1 MPAKL
6 TKKKKEGTEKVDVAV
21 CLSAEKKYIIKLR
34 LEDSLTKVR
43 EELVKMSEINMNE
56 KLFHNGNGIIL
67 FKTEHTY
74 KLRDVVVE
82 KTKSYDLL
90 LEVNLWKHLNETLKF
105 KLDYG
110 FKMTLKRAS
119 ERAFAMS
126 DCNVFPHAT
135 RQLTVKNE
143 SKDDQTAGKE
153 LSFNSDLNTA
163 GIPLSFGISG
173 NKSSVTGTN
182 SSDETTYYY
191 KKRLEFKEYLEP
203 TEKFLAE
210 VKDAMNLNDPD
221 PRKFKK
227 IVERY
232 GQIIPTEIIMG
243 GKDYKKEF
251 GTSKDKSQGLTAN
264 IKIPC
269 VEGSISSSDSKK
281 STSLHTEESE
291 QDWVCIEY
299 NNCINIFQLLVDYL
313 KREDLREDICKVL
326 DEDLRKNLRERIF
339 SIIGERILHSG
350 IETCICTFNGG
361 GRPVIEKFKDIPE
374 KILDMINEDADISIF
389 AVVFD
394 TKDKKKSFLNAFS
407 KDKDDDFFNCQIICH
422 QGHVPKY
429 VICCNQKDS
438 KLNGCVLK
446 IKYMIV
452 GKYTNFNSID
462 YNDLD
467 SDIQLEVIKEDIN
480 QKFNKSRLPGNSSDH
495 FIGTPVLKDSK
506 GLNQGFIVGHY
517 FYTEQDNVGVFTFN
531 YCPRQ
536 KKYVDISTFS
546 FYTLKI
552 SNIYGTSNGF
562 NYKYKS
568 EIYKEIDHPKYF
580 SLYSKNNF
588 RPIFLKYAINEIGL
602 KKISCKCNNCNVCN
616 DSSKFSLENFDF
628 KYFYLP
634 NYEKI

>member
-1 MPAKL
+1 MSAKL

-21 CLSAEKKYIIKLR
+21 CLSAEKYIIPLR

-43 EELVKMSEINMNE
+43 EELVKISEINMNE
-56 KLFHNGNGIIL
+56 KLFDNGIGIIP
-67 FKTEHTY
+67 FKMEDTF
-74 KLRDVVVE
+74 KLKGIVR
-82 KTKSYDLL
+82 KTKSYELL
-90 LEVNLWKHLNETLKF
+90 LKVNLWKHLNETLKF

-110 FKMTLKRAS
+110 FKMTLKKAS

-126 DCNVFPHAT
+126 DCNVFPLAT

-143 SKDDQTAGKE
+143 SNDDQTAGKE
-153 LSFNSDLNTA
+153 LSFNSDLDTA

-191 KKRLEFKEYLEP
+191 KNRLEFKEYLEP
-203 TEKFLAE
+203 TENFLAE
-210 VKDAMNLNDPD
+210 VKNAMNLNDPD

-251 GTSKDKSQGLTAN
+251 GTSKDKSQGFMAN

-269 VEGSISSSDSKK
+269 VEGRISS
-281 STSLHTEESE
+281 
-291 QDWVCIEY
+291 
-299 NNCINIFQLLVDYL
+299 N
-313 KREDLREDICKVL
+313 LREDICKVL

-361 GRPVIEKFKDIPE
+361 GSFIEEFKTIPK
-374 KILDMINEDADISIF
+374 KILDMISEEADISIF

-394 TKDKKKSFLNAFS
+394 TKDKKKSFLNVKFKAFS

-422 QGHVPKY
+422 QGQKPKY

-438 KLNGCVLK
+438 ELSGCDLK

-462 YNDLD
+462 YDELD
-467 SDIQLEVIKEDIN
+467 SDIQLKVIKNDIN
-480 QKFNKSRLPGNSSDH
+480 QKFNKSILPGDSSDH

-506 GLNQGFIVGHY
+506 GLKGLNQGSIVGHY

-536 KKYVDISTFS
+536 KKYVDLPTFS

-552 SNIYGTSNGF
+552 SNIYGTSEAIVENVDDVEDESTDQEIIQKLKLNHGLFLNDYTVQPSEQAIYDDNG
-562 NYKYKS
+562 
-568 EIYKEIDHPKYF
+568 ELDVD
-580 SLYSKNNF
+580 LYDEPLVYTDINLSFDDNFDNNF
-588 RPIFLKYAINEIGL
+588 ETSFQPYDACINFPFAKVSFNGDL
-602 KKISCKCNNCNVCN
+602 LV
-616 DSSKFSLENFDF
+616 
-628 KYFYLP
+628 YLMM
-634 NYEKI
+634 

>member
-1 MPAKL
+1 MSAKL

-21 CLSAEKKYIIKLR
+21 CLSAEKYIIPLR

-43 EELVKMSEINMNE
+43 EELVKISEINMNE
-56 KLFHNGNGIIL
+56 KLFDNGIGIIP
-67 FKTEHTY
+67 FKMEDTF
-74 KLRDVVVE
+74 KLKGIVR
-82 KTKSYDLL
+82 KTKSYELL
-90 LEVNLWKHLNETLKF
+90 LKVNLWKHLNETLKF

-110 FKMTLKRAS
+110 FKMTLKKAS

-126 DCNVFPHAT
+126 DCNVFPLAT

-143 SKDDQTAGKE
+143 SNDDQTAGKE
-153 LSFNSDLNTA
+153 LSFNSDLDTA

-191 KKRLEFKEYLEP
+191 KNRLEFKEYLEP
-203 TEKFLAE
+203 TENFLAE
-210 VKDAMNLNDPD
+210 VKNAMNLNDPD

-251 GTSKDKSQGLTAN
+251 GTSKDKSQGFMAN

-269 VEGSISSSDSKK
+269 VEGRISSSDSKK
-281 STSLHTEESE
+281 SSSLHTEESE

-361 GRPVIEKFKDIPE
+361 GSFIEEFKTIPK
-374 KILDMINEDADISIF
+374 KILDMISEEADISIF

-394 TKDKKKSFLNAFS
+394 TKDKKKSFLNVKFKAFS

-422 QGHVPKY
+422 QGQKPKY

-438 KLNGCVLK
+438 ELSGCDLK

-462 YNDLD
+462 YDELD
-467 SDIQLEVIKEDIN
+467 SDIQLKVIKNDIN
-480 QKFNKSRLPGNSSDH
+480 QKFNKSILPGDSSDH

-506 GLNQGFIVGHY
+506 GLKGLNQGSIVGHY

-536 KKYVDISTFS
+536 KKYVDLPTFS

-588 RPIFLKYAINEIGL
+588 RPIFFKYAINEIGL
-602 KKISCKCNNCNVCN
+602 KKISC
-616 DSSKFSLENFDF
+616 
-628 KYFYLP
+628 
-634 NYEKI
+634 